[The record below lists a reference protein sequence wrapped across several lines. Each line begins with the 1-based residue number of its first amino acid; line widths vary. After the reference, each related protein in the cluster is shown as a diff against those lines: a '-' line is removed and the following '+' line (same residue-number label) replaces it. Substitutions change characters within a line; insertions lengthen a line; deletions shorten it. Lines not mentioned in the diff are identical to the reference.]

1 MRPVMSDLTKL
12 HIIIKPLKK
21 QHIPIPHISNA
32 LLIKVGSNVLLKSF
46 KYSSFYNKNNP
57 KQAIA
62 LL

>member
-1 MRPVMSDLTKL
+1 MVIFGKNYNK
-12 HIIIKPLKK
+12 KPTLKK

-32 LLIKVGSNVLLKSF
+32 LLIKVGANVLLKSF
-46 KYSSFYNKNNP
+46 KYNSFYNKNNS